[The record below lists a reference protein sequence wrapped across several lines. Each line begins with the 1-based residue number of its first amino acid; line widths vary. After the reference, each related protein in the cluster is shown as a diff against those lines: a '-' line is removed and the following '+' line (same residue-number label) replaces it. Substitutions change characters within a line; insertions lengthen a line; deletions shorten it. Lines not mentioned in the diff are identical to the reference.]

1 MLLEKQVDCLSPL
14 VNKIK
19 CLHKL
24 GIKKNFGC
32 FFEESTEKLTV
43 GDDESWILFNG
54 TRTTATHTG
63 SSG

>member
-43 GDDESWILFNG
+43 GDDES
-54 TRTTATHTG
+54 
-63 SSG
+63 